1 MPVLSRKKRAS
12 GKFVTEFQ
20 KRRFSGRLFVE
31 CLPAWVDITLS
42 NSQCK
47 PNRKKSHPRAAEAN
61 SFIFYG
67 KSGEIAT
74 NRLEDQEISVLS
86 LHLLQVSLVY
96 VNTLMLQHVLAEPV
110 WLGRLGEI
118 ERRALSPLIYAHVN
132 PYGTFKLD
140 MTERLALGA
149 A

>member
-1 MPVLSRKKRAS
+1 M
-12 GKFVTEFQ
+12 
-20 KRRFSGRLFVE
+20 RREIHEGLNVGE
-31 CLPAWVDITLS
+31 NW
-42 NSQCK
+42 NG
-47 PNRKKSHPRAAEAN
+47 AN
-61 SFIFYG
+61 SLIFYG
-67 KSGEIAT
+67 KVGEIAT
-74 NRLEDQEISVLS
+74 NRLEDQEMSVLS

-96 VNTLMLQHVLAEPV
+96 VNTLMLQHVLAEPA
-110 WLGRLGEI
+110 WLGRLGEV